1 MENKKII
8 ESLAA
13 IMGEIGAI
21 GKTKK
26 STGVSFAYRG
36 IDDVMNELHPLLAKY
51 QVLTVPEVVDHK
63 REERQTTSGKPMIY
77 SIMTVKMHFVAVDGS
92 EVVAT
97 VVGEGMDLSD
107 KAGNK
112 AMAIAYKYAC
122 FQVFCIP
129 TEEMAKADP
138 DGYQPETSRPS
149 TEQLRTYIDNCST
162 IEEFRTMKE
171 AWGSYIGQDA
181 ELSAYANQRYA
192 EIKKGGAA

>member
-129 TEEMAKADP
+129 TEEMAKAEP